1 VAKLLLED
9 EQLRRSLERRI
20 LHGLA
25 AEWEQGRMELLP
37 RHRTGFLQPRFRL
50 QEGNTPL
57 GSWRHER
64 NEISLSRPFVLSH
77 GWDSIRDLLR
87 HEMGHQLAVQS
98 FGGANESPHGQA
110 FHQACRLL
118 GANPGS
124 RGRYVPLRERL
135 EEKTLHDHDRVMLK
149 VEKLQALAASANR
162 HEAELAMLRARELAE
177 RAHNESLG
185 RRDRKFV
192 SVFLGR
198 TALRHRREEHFLASL
213 VSDHYLVYGIWAPAF
228 VLERDRMGNVFE
240 ISGAPAQVKMAEYVH
255 DFISRHILAEWD
267 IFRRGLSHGVRRRT
281 DFACGLIDGFRR
293 TLVRPAEG
301 GKAGLQ
307 SGALQVVESL
317 DPQLRQ
323 YLRYRY
329 PRRRTIQ
336 RRNLTH
342 HGGTWNAGR
351 KAGKKLVIHR
361 PLEEPSRKRGRAL
374 TGRKE

>member
-1 VAKLLLED
+1 MA
-9 EQLRRSLERRI
+9 
-20 LHGLA
+20 
-25 AEWEQGRMELLP
+25 
-37 RHRTGFLQPRFRL
+37 
-50 QEGNTPL
+50 
-57 GSWRHER
+57 
-64 NEISLSRPFVLSH
+64 
-77 GWDSIRDLLR
+77 
-87 HEMGHQLAVQS
+87 HQLAVQS
-98 FGGANESPHGQA
+98 FGGSDETPHGQA
-110 FHQACRLL
+110 FHNACRLL
-118 GANPGS
+118 GADPGS

-135 EEKTLHDHDRVMLK
+135 EVKTLHDHDRVMMK
-149 VEKLQALAASANR
+149 IEKLQALAASTNR

-177 RAHNESLG
+177 RAHSESLG
-185 RRDRKFV
+185 KRGRKFV

-228 VLERDRMGNVFE
+228 VLDKNRMGNVFE
-240 ISGAPAQVKMAEYVH
+240 ISGAPAQVKMTEYVH

-267 IFRRGLSHGVRRRT
+267 LFRRGRPLGVRRRT
-281 DFACGLIDGFRR
+281 DFACGLIGGFRR
-293 TLVRPAEG
+293 TLERPVAG
-301 GKAGLQ
+301 GKTALQ

-351 KAGKKLVIHR
+351 KAGEKLVIHR
-361 PLEEPSRKRGRAL
+361 PLEEPSRKRGKIL
-374 TGRKE
+374 MGRRE